1 MNNYKFTS
9 RTLIEKGWSG
19 DKKYCV
25 TTEQNKRLLLRV
37 SPIEALERKKTQF
50 ELMKRVYALG
60 VPMCAPIA
68 LGQSDEGVWSL
79 QDWIEG
85 DDLELVI
92 KDLTENEQYSYGYEA
107 GQILKKIHSIPAP
120 SGIEDWQSYFNKKID
135 KKLRA
140 YEECELKY
148 EGGELLVE
156 YINSHRE
163 LLSKRE
169 RTYQHGDYHIGN
181 MMLGKD
187 KRLYIIDFDRDDFGD
202 PWQEFNRIVWC
213 AAASPS
219 FATGM
224 VNGYFDNRVPLE
236 FWKLLALY
244 ISVNTISSLPWAIPF
259 GEGEIKTMRAQA
271 SKVLEWYDN
280 MKNPI
285 PRWYFVK

>member
-79 QDWIEG
+79 QGWIEG

-92 KDLTENEQYSYGYEA
+92 KDLTESEQYSYGYEA

-213 AAASPS
+213 ATASLS

-236 FWKLLALY
+236 FWELLALY